1 MSGDKAVP
9 PSADGADAADG
20 RPRPESGMRTR
31 SFGCGRELWGLLAC
45 FVGAWLQ
52 AEEPAKDKPKPE
64 PPVVRLVQPI
74 GIEAG
79 TKVKLKIRG
88 QHFNGTNTV
97 RVAGWDGA
105 GNVPVLSQGEAKA
118 VSGVDAGRIGDRQV
132 EVELTVPAGAAPGTN
147 ALLWVGGATGESPAF
162 PLLVLPAGTVTGEK
176 EPNDGFRTAPG
187 AKLPVRLR
195 GAMEAKGD
203 VDVFRVELKAG
214 KRFRGEVQA
223 ARWMSTLDAMLTVY
237 DSRFAVVASVDYA
250 LGRDPVVEF
259 EVKESGE
266 YFVAVSYANDQTAPT
281 HEYVLVM
288 EER

>member
-1 MSGDKAVP
+1 MRSGI
-9 PSADGADAADG
+9 
-20 RPRPESGMRTR
+20 RTVAGGI
-31 SFGCGRELWGLLAC
+31 GCLLAC
-45 FVGAWLQ
+45 LAGLWLH
-52 AEEPAKDKPKPE
+52 AEEPAKEKPKPE
-64 PPVVRLVQPI
+64 PPVVRLVQPV

-79 TKVKLKIRG
+79 TKVRLKVRG
-88 QHFNGTNTV
+88 QRFDGTNTV

-118 VSGVDAGRIGDRQV
+118 VSGVDPARIGDRQI
-132 EVELTVPAGAAPGTN
+132 EVELTVPAGVSPGTN
-147 ALLWVGGATGESPAF
+147 ALLWVAGIAGESQAF
-162 PLLVLPAGTVTGEK
+162 PLLVLPAASVTGEK

-187 AKLPVRLR
+187 ATLPIRLR

-203 VDVFRVELKAG
+203 VDVFRVQLKSG
-214 KRFRGEVQA
+214 KRFRGEIQA

-237 DSRFAVVASVDYA
+237 DARFAVVASVDDA
-250 LGRDPVVEF
+250 LGRDPLVEF

-266 YFVAVSYANDQTAPT
+266 YFVAVSYANDQAAPT

>member
-1 MSGDKAVP
+1 M
-9 PSADGADAADG
+9 
-20 RPRPESGMRTR
+20 
-31 SFGCGRELWGLLAC
+31 AC
-45 FVGAWLQ
+45 FVGAWLH
-52 AEEPAKDKPKPE
+52 ADEPVKDKPKPE
-64 PPVVRLVQPI
+64 LPVVRLVQPI

-132 EVELTVPAGAAPGTN
+132 EVELTVPAGAVPGTN
-147 ALLWVGGATGESPAF
+147 ALLWVGGATGESAAF
-162 PLLVLPAGTVTGEK
+162 PLLVLPAATVTGEK

-187 AKLPVRLR
+187 AKLPIRLR

-237 DSRFAVVASVDYA
+237 DARFAVVASVDDA